1 MSNQFKILKNAKK
14 FSKSSQKWLRR
25 QINDPFVFK
34 AKTEGWRSRSA
45 FKIIEID
52 KKFKIFK
59 KDHIVV
65 DLGASPGGWSQFA
78 VKIVGE
84 GRVIAI
90 DLLPFDK
97 IAGVEFV
104 QCDFLA
110 DEAKSSIIDLLKNI
124 PYNQK
129 GKCNVVMS
137 DMASNSTGNNKADH
151 LRIINLLE
159 DALSLSLQILKEDGC
174 FVGKIFQGGSSKILV
189 EQLQKHFTKIHYFK
203 PDSSRKDSS
212 ESYLIAL
219 GYKGEKILNLADSA
233 VT

>member
-1 MSNQFKILKNAKK
+1 MAGSFKVLKNAKK

-25 QINDPFVFK
+25 QINDPFVAK

-59 KDHIVV
+59 KNYIIV

-78 VKIVGE
+78 VQKVGE
-84 GRVIAI
+84 GRVVAI

-97 IAGVEFV
+97 IVGVEFM

-110 DEAKSSIIDLLKNI
+110 DESKTAIIQSLKNI
-124 PYNQK
+124 PYNQN

-137 DMASNSTGNNKADH
+137 DMASNATGNNQADH

-159 DALSLSLQILKEDGC
+159 DALSLSLQILKEGGC
-174 FVGKIFQGGSSKILV
+174 FIGKIFQGGSSKILI
-189 EQLQKHFTKIHYFK
+189 EQLQKYFTKIHYFK
-203 PDSSRKDSS
+203 PESSRKDSS

-219 GYKGEKILNLADSA
+219 GYKGEKIL
-233 VT
+233 

>member
-1 MSNQFKILKNAKK
+1 MAGSFKVLKNAKK

-25 QINDPFVFK
+25 QINDPFVAK

-59 KDHIVV
+59 KNYIVV

-78 VKIVGE
+78 VQKVGE
-84 GRVIAI
+84 GRVVAI

-97 IAGVEFV
+97 IVGVEFM

-110 DEAKSSIIDLLKNI
+110 DESKTAIIQSLKNI
-124 PYNQK
+124 PYNQN

-137 DMASNSTGNNKADH
+137 DMASNATGNNQADH

-159 DALSLSLQILKEDGC
+159 DALSLSLQILKEGGC
-174 FVGKIFQGGSSKILV
+174 FIGKIFQGGSSKILI
-189 EQLQKHFTKIHYFK
+189 EQLQKYFTKIHYFK
-203 PDSSRKDSS
+203 PESSRKDSS

-219 GYKGEKILNLADSA
+219 GYKGEKIL
-233 VT
+233 

>member
-84 GRVIAI
+84 GTHLPSSFGVIA
-90 DLLPFDK
+90 LLRMTALSMRFPK
-97 IAGVEFV
+97 IA
-104 QCDFLA
+104 
-110 DEAKSSIIDLLKNI
+110 KS
-124 PYNQK
+124 
-129 GKCNVVMS
+129 
-137 DMASNSTGNNKADH
+137 A
-151 LRIINLLE
+151 
-159 DALSLSLQILKEDGC
+159 
-174 FVGKIFQGGSSKILV
+174 GSA
-189 EQLQKHFTKIHYFK
+189 T
-203 PDSSRKDSS
+203 S
-212 ESYLIAL
+212 EPKTAI
-219 GYKGEKILNLADSA
+219 
-233 VT
+233 VTTVTPA

>member
-1 MSNQFKILKNAKK
+1 MSGQFKILKNAKK

-25 QINDPFVFK
+25 QINDPFVVK
-34 AKTEGWRSRSA
+34 AKSEGWRSRSA

-59 KDHIVV
+59 KNQVVV

-78 VKIVGE
+78 VKKVGE
-84 GRVIAI
+84 GRVVAI

-110 DEAKSSIIDLLKNI
+110 DESKIAIIDLLKKI
-124 PYNQK
+124 PHNQK

-137 DMASNSTGNNKADH
+137 DMASNATGNNQADH

-159 DALSLSLQILKEDGC
+159 DALDLAVQILNEKGC
-174 FVGKIFQGGSSKILV
+174 FIGKIFQGGSSKILIQ
-189 EQLQKHFTKIHYFK
+189 QLQKHFNKIHYFK

-212 ESYLIAL
+212 EFYLIAL
-219 GYKGEKILNLADSA
+219 GYKGEKNI
-233 VT
+233 